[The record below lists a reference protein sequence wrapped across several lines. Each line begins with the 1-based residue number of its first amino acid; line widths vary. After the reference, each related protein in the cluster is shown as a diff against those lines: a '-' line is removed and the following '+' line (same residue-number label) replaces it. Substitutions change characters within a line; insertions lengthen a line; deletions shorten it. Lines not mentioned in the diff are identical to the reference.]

1 VPVADK
7 VSHDP
12 KPGSFKQRAFN
23 KLDHGVYCSH
33 LDLGFEKTFDGVMW
47 AFAETFEAPRIGDA
61 P

>member
-1 VPVADK
+1 MTRNPAA
-7 VSHDP
+7 SSSGP
-12 KPGSFKQRAFN
+12 ST